1 MTANHA
7 QLDTEAPSNRPC
19 ALLWDESLLWGVMA
33 WQALRSAGLPFD
45 LLCAQ
50 DIRNGALSRYRMI
63 FVPGGWASNKLSALG
78 EGGVEAVR
86 RFVEAGG
93 GYLGIC
99 GGAGLATESGLE
111 LLPIRRRS
119 PRERVPSFSGPIR
132 LACGSHPIWRGIAAP
147 VFSAWW
153 PSQLQVSDRQV
164 RVLAR
169 YEEAQAG
176 AFSSDINAADGA
188 ESGWPDLERS
198 YGILLDP
205 ARLCGEPAVV
215 AGRFGRGKVI
225 LSLVHFDT
233 PGDRNGAVVLGN
245 LWRHLASWSPS
256 HGSGETRAVREGAS
270 PEGSGKIHPLV
281 EEIQEAVAELIAAGA
296 RNFLWYWRTPL
307 LLQWRR
313 GVRGLEYATLA
324 VMIGEIGKRL
334 SARASAPDGRQEI
347 PGSIDPG
354 IREVQLKEIRDELLP
369 FVEKAKRLL
378 IGERFCL
385 TKGPLSPLECADPEI
400 RRLREEL
407 FGAAMSHGGR
417 FKGLIGRVDRVLF
430 CLLRDQAALSGSG

>member
-1 MTANHA
+1 MTTNHIR
-7 QLDTEAPSNRPC
+7 LDRKTVPGAPC
-19 ALLWDESLLWGVMA
+19 ALLWDESLLWGLMA
-33 WQALRSAGLPFD
+33 WRALRSAGLPFD
-45 LLCAQ
+45 LLRAQ
-50 DIRNGALSRYRMI
+50 DIRGGALSRYRMI

-78 EGGVEAVR
+78 EGGTEAVR

-99 GGAGLATESGLE
+99 GGAGLATEGGLG
-111 LLPIRRRS
+111 LLPVRRRS

-132 LACGSHPIWRGIAAP
+132 LACGRHPVWRGIDAP

-153 PSQLQVSDRQV
+153 PSQFQVEDRRV

-176 AFSSDINAADGA
+176 AFSSDIDVADGA
-188 ESGWPDLERS
+188 EIGWPDLERS

-215 AGRFGRGKVI
+215 AGRFGRGRVV

-233 PGDRNGAVVLGN
+233 PGDRNGAVVLGD
-245 LWRHLASWSPS
+245 LWRHLASWDPS
-256 HGSGETRAVREGAS
+256 HGSGEARVAREV
-270 PEGSGKIHPLV
+270 PFPDGSGNIQPVV
-281 EEIQEAVAELIAAGA
+281 EEIGTAVAELIAVGA

-324 VMIGEIGKRL
+324 VMIGEIERRL
-334 SARASAPDGRQEI
+334 APDASTPEGRSAI
-347 PGSIDPG
+347 PRSVDPG
-354 IREVQLKEIRDELLP
+354 ILEGQLAEIREELLP

-378 IGERFCL
+378 VGERFSL
-385 TKGPLSPLECADPEI
+385 LRGPLSPLDCADPEI
-400 RRLREEL
+400 GRLREEL
-407 FGAAMSHGGR
+407 FGGAMSHGGR
-417 FKGLIGRVDRVLF
+417 FKSLIGRVDRVLYG
-430 CLLRDQAALSGSG
+430 LLRDQAALSGPE